1 MGAVSSNPALTVSDR
16 YRGHQAARYF
26 REHFESEKQ
35 FGRRIQ
41 SEYFRPFCGEGL
53 TLLDFGCGDGT
64 ILRSLPAKA
73 HFGIEVNPRC
83 IEKIRVDNETTGPQ
97 LDVRNDIRAI
107 DDDSIDVVISN
118 HALEHTL
125 QPAETLIHLKRVLR
139 RGGTLVL
146 VTPFDDW
153 RLHPN
158 RAWRPDDK
166 DNHLFTWSPLNIG
179 NLVHEAGFAV
189 DHSRLVSRAWSPK
202 LFWIHRRFGGRAFA
216 AACRAFAWV
225 KNRREVFTLARK
237 P

>member
-1 MGAVSSNPALTVSDR
+1 MGAASSSSDLSVSGR
-16 YRGHQAARYF
+16 YQGPQAARYF
-26 REHFESEKQ
+26 REHFGIEKQ

-41 SEYFRPFCGEGL
+41 SEYFRPFCNESL
-53 TLLDFGCGDGT
+53 NILDFGCGDGT
-64 ILRSLPAKA
+64 ILRSLPAKT
-73 HFGIEVNPRC
+73 HFGIEVNTRC
-83 IEKIRVDNETTGPQ
+83 IEQIHFDNETTGPR
-97 LDVRNDIRAI
+97 LDVRSDIRSI
-107 DDDSIDVVISN
+107 DDESIDVVISN

-153 RLHPN
+153 RQKPN
-158 RAWRPDDK
+158 RTWRPDDA

-179 NLVHEAGFAV
+179 NLVHEAGFTV

-202 LFWIHRRFGGRAFA
+202 LFWIHRHFGARAFD